1 MMNDENRNTI
11 EKNVQAVSSA
21 SSAGAEAGAGEIPSG
36 NVDGGAQPFPAATLG
51 GLTATPS
58 PWSISINDCSPH
70 GICVI
75 HVLLNAEGKPYDWS
89 FEYCN
94 PSLARMFGSTPE
106 ELQGTRYFERFPNSR
121 SIERAPHYY
130 KAAYE
135 GSYESFDV
143 MLEEAGRVLRVE
155 ALPTGKTGYCMCIL
169 YDIQTELAEKE
180 RKNREL
186 QAAYQQLSDER
197 KVLDQLCTDY
207 TAVYYVD
214 LDTGSFQVWYV
225 AGSSNARR
233 IVGQNHQ
240 SFDDFSDAY
249 LDAYFY
255 PEARESFR
263 NWLRVAHLREA
274 LKTKERLV
282 DHYES
287 VPTPNGQRYFE
298 AQVVRTYGKDGRMYA
313 LIGFRCIDEIMEREV
328 EMQNE
333 LKAALDEAQLRY
345 EIISAIAKA
354 YTTIL
359 RIDLPRD
366 FTEVI
371 AGEDFVRD
379 FVKGENRA
387 SRVLQYLVDLTVAP
401 EYPMAVRTFMDLST
415 LAARLEKEEVLDT
428 EYKMTDGH
436 WHRLSFLVKKRDEAG
451 HVTHVVCAI
460 RSISETKR
468 RELNLVYMA
477 DAAKQES
484 NMKSRFLS
492 NMSHDIRTPLNGVI
506 GLVNLASQYPEN
518 LEMLTKI
525 RTKEKETLQYLVS
538 LVNDILDMNKLESGE
553 IEEREL
559 NFDLA
564 EVLQELNQKAQQQA
578 SQKKI
583 RYEVAWECGKIEH
596 ALLRGNPVYLGRV
609 LNNITDNA
617 IKFSTP
623 GSYIRVSCQE
633 REVRDGKVWLRFMC
647 VDQGCGMTEET
658 LHRVGMLFTQES
670 MSSRTQYEGTGL
682 GLAIVKKLVDRMGG
696 TLHIESA
703 VGIGTTVLVDLPF
716 AMGEQTQ
723 IRREAK
729 DIEQVSVEGL
739 RALVVEDNELNME
752 IATSMLENAH
762 MEVTEA
768 ADGQEA
774 LEIFEKSAPGYFSV
788 IYMDLMMPR
797 LGGLEATRAIRA
809 LKRRD
814 ARTIPIIAMS
824 ANAFADD
831 IINCRLAGMNKH
843 LAKPLD
849 EERMVQALRECM
861 SDGDMLKLQE
871 DL

>member
-1 MMNDENRNTI
+1 
-11 EKNVQAVSSA
+11 
-21 SSAGAEAGAGEIPSG
+21 
-36 NVDGGAQPFPAATLG
+36 
-51 GLTATPS
+51 
-58 PWSISINDCSPH
+58 
-70 GICVI
+70 
-75 HVLLNAEGKPYDWS
+75 
-89 FEYCN
+89 
-94 PSLARMFGSTPE
+94 
-106 ELQGTRYFERFPNSR
+106 
-121 SIERAPHYY
+121 
-130 KAAYE
+130 
-135 GSYESFDV
+135 
-143 MLEEAGRVLRVE
+143 
-155 ALPTGKTGYCMCIL
+155 
-169 YDIQTELAEKE
+169 
-180 RKNREL
+180 
-186 QAAYQQLSDER
+186 
-197 KVLDQLCTDY
+197 
-207 TAVYYVD
+207 
-214 LDTGSFQVWYV
+214 
-225 AGSSNARR
+225 
-233 IVGQNHQ
+233 
-240 SFDDFSDAY
+240 
-249 LDAYFY
+249 
-255 PEARESFR
+255 
-263 NWLRVAHLREA
+263 
-274 LKTKERLV
+274 
-282 DHYES
+282 
-287 VPTPNGQRYFE
+287 
-298 AQVVRTYGKDGRMYA
+298 
-313 LIGFRCIDEIMEREV
+313 
-328 EMQNE
+328 
-333 LKAALDEAQLRY
+333 
-345 EIISAIAKA
+345 
-354 YTTIL
+354 
-359 RIDLPRD
+359 
-366 FTEVI
+366 
-371 AGEDFVRD
+371 
-379 FVKGENRA
+379 
-387 SRVLQYLVDLTVAP
+387 
-401 EYPMAVRTFMDLST
+401 
-415 LAARLEKEEVLDT
+415 
-428 EYKMTDGH
+428 
-436 WHRLSFLVKKRDEAG
+436 
-451 HVTHVVCAI
+451 
-460 RSISETKR
+460 
-468 RELNLVYMA
+468 
-477 DAAKQES
+477 
-484 NMKSRFLS
+484 MKSRFLS

>member
-366 FTEVI
+366 FMEVI

-401 EYPMAVRTFMDLST
+401 EYQMAVRTFMDLST

-723 IRREAK
+723 IRSEAK
-729 DIEQVSVEGL
+729 DIEKVSVEGL

>member
-366 FTEVI
+366 FMEVI

-401 EYPMAVRTFMDLST
+401 EYQMAVRTFMDLST

-623 GSYIRVSCQE
+623 GSCIRVSCQE

-729 DIEQVSVEGL
+729 DIEKVSVEGL

>member
-1 MMNDENRNTI
+1 MMNDENRKTI

-313 LIGFRCIDEIMEREV
+313 LIGFRCIDEIMEREA

-366 FTEVI
+366 FMEVI

-401 EYPMAVRTFMDLST
+401 EYQMAVRTFMDLST

-623 GSYIRVSCQE
+623 GSCIRVSCQE

-729 DIEQVSVEGL
+729 DIEKVSVEGL